1 MAKTHQ
7 SYQDELLGE
16 LVRSNKIHI
25 LSPQQHA
32 FLLGGYDPN
41 EPNNHNTCWIFAGN
55 PVNAA
60 SVAEL
65 IADSSIKPLTQSPYQ
80 FLKRCVNVT
89 SPISQSQYHTTCS
102 PYELNL
108 LPSGVFMSINTME
121 TGMDAMDQMIRE
133 IDAKFFYTAGSKE
146 HVLNIVCTNVYDKHD
161 NAQMPLQSIAL
172 TEWNYDFNDI
182 QNRKVQMSMCINSND
197 TLYGLEYAPIALIE
211 SLLGQVE
218 NDGLLPKQLKDI
230 LHTIN
235 TLELIDPMVL
245 LPVRAVTGHDQV
257 RLECDEF
264 GMRTGRILEDIVS
277 HMDTI
282 TTYQSGQVETKEQED
297 DGNSLLDM
305 HALLS
310 DTELHSALGENSDS
324 MDEGLL

>member
-1 MAKTHQ
+1 M
-7 SYQDELLGE
+7 
-16 LVRSNKIHI
+16 
-25 LSPQQHA
+25 
-32 FLLGGYDPN
+32 GYML
-41 EPNNHNTCWIFAGN
+41 CG
-55 PVNAA
+55 
-60 SVAEL
+60 
-65 IADSSIKPLTQSPYQ
+65 
-80 FLKRCVNVT
+80 
-89 SPISQSQYHTTCS
+89 
-102 PYELNL
+102 
-108 LPSGVFMSINTME
+108 
-121 TGMDAMDQMIRE
+121 
-133 IDAKFFYTAGSKE
+133 ID
-146 HVLNIVCTNVYDKHD
+146 
-161 NAQMPLQSIAL
+161 
-172 TEWNYDFNDI
+172 
-182 QNRKVQMSMCINSND
+182 SND